1 MAEMFYSLEQVM
13 DKLGKS
19 KDEVKDLIQQGKL
32 REFRDGEKMLFKI
45 DQVDALAEEMNVL
58 LEESSI
64 ELSPLETT
72 EFSLGLDSTASEES
86 EAITEAD
93 TRVDSQGIS
102 VLGET
107 DIDEYQLT
115 DDTKAETHE
124 IPAGDK
130 ELGKIEDDVSLD
142 SFGSGSGLLD
152 LSLQADD
159 TSLGA
164 DILDD
169 IYPGDGAD
177 AAVGAEGDLDVAA
190 EAEQM
195 FAEATEPEQ
204 KEEVGLAVEEIEE
217 APQMIQAI
225 PAAPPAPTS
234 NAFGIALVLPLLVV
248 IYTVIVVVASA
259 MDVKPVILTAVQ
271 DIIWW
276 ILGGLAVLAVIV
288 DIVAWMMA
296 NKAAQK

>member
-19 KDEVKDLIQQGKL
+19 KEEVKDLVQQGKL
-32 REFRDGEKMLFKI
+32 REFRDGEKVLFKI
-45 DQVDALAEEMNVL
+45 DQVNALADEMNVI
-58 LEESSI
+58 LEESAI

-72 EFSLGLDSTASEES
+72 EFSIGLDSTASEES

-124 IPAGDK
+124 IPAAEK

-169 IYPGDGAD
+169 IYPSNGAD
-177 AAVGAEGDLDVAA
+177 AAAVAEGGNIDVAA

-195 FAEATEPEQ
+195 FAETVEPEQ
-204 KEEVGLAVEEIEE
+204 KEEIGLTAEEITE
-217 APQMIQAI
+217 APQVQMAQ
-225 PAAPPAPTS
+225 PVVPPAPTS
-234 NAFGIALVLPLLVV
+234 NAFGIALILPLLVV
-248 IYTVIVVVASA
+248 IYTVIVVVAGA
-259 MDVKPVILTAVQ
+259 MGVRPVIVTAVQ

-276 ILGGLAVLAVIV
+276 VLGGVAVLAIIV
-288 DIVAWMMA
+288 DIVAWMIA
-296 NKAAQK
+296 GKST

>member
-13 DKLGKS
+13 EKLGKS
-19 KDEVKDLIQQGKL
+19 KDQVKSLVQQGKL
-32 REFRDGEKMLFKI
+32 REFRDGEKLLFKT
-45 DQVDALAEEMNVL
+45 DQVDALAGEIDLVS
-58 LEESSI
+58 EESSI
-64 ELSPLETT
+64 ELSPMETA
-72 EFSLGLDSTASEES
+72 EMPADLDSMAGEET
-86 EAITEAD
+86 EAISDAD

-107 DIDEYQLT
+107 DTEYQLT

-124 IPAGDK
+124 IPAGDR

-169 IYPGDGAD
+169 IYPANGAES
-177 AAVGAEGDLDVAA
+177 AAVAEGPADVAA

-195 FAEATEPEQ
+195 FAQAAEPEAGQ
-204 KEEVGLAVEEIEE
+204 EEPFAEQEI
-217 APQMIQAI
+217 APGVQPVALPPE
-225 PAAPPAPTS
+225 PAS
-234 NAFGIALVLPLLVV
+234 NAFGVVLVLPLLVV
-248 IYTVIVVVASA
+248 IYTAIVVTASS
-259 MDVKPVILTAVQ
+259 MGIRPVILTAVQ

-276 ILGGLAVLAVIV
+276 IMGGVAVIAVLMCIGAWVI
-288 DIVAWMMA
+288 AGRSSKSA
-296 NKAAQK
+296 

>member
-13 DKLGKS
+13 EKLGRNA
-19 KDEVKDLIQQGKL
+19 DEVKSLVQQGKL
-32 REFRDGEKMLFKI
+32 REFRDGGNVLFKS
-45 DQVDALAEEMNVL
+45 DQVDALADEMNVIS
-58 LEESSI
+58 EESAI
-64 ELSPLETT
+64 ELSPLETS
-72 EFSLGLDSTASEES
+72 EIPMGLDSTASEEV
-86 EAITEAD
+86 EAISDAD

-102 VLGET
+102 ILGET
-107 DIDEYQLT
+107 DTEYELT

-169 IYPGDGAD
+169 IYPGNGAK
-177 AAVGAEGDLDVAA
+177 AAAGEEGEIDVAA

-204 KEEVGLAVEEIEE
+204 KEKEEESFIEQDV
-217 APQMIQAI
+217 ALPVQ
-225 PAAPPAPTS
+225 PLSVPSGPTS
-234 NAFGIALVLPLLVV
+234 NAFGIVMVLPLLV
-248 IYTVIVVVASA
+248 TVYASMVVMASA
-259 MDVKPVILTAVQ
+259 RGIKPVILTAVQ
-271 DIIWW
+271 DIIWLV
-276 ILGGLAVLAVIV
+276 LGGVALFAIVIS
-288 DIVAWMMA
+288 IVAWVMTGRSSRV
-296 NKAAQK
+296 